1 MRYQFGDQDLAAQR
15 LEVVARVFEAT
26 TRQLLEAADP
36 QPDALAVD
44 LGCGPGFTT
53 RLLADVLDCKTV
65 VGLDTSGRFLAMARR
80 PDSSRLRFHLH
91 DVLSTPFPEAP
102 ADLLFCRFLL
112 SHLPE
117 PASCLKT
124 WATQLSPN
132 GLLVIEE
139 VEAIETTQAV
149 FGRYLGIV
157 ESMLQSQGTELY
169 VGGALEPLVDP
180 PLLRRRWS
188 RAQRFPVSN
197 RDAATMFSMNVP
209 NWKDRPFVR
218 ENFGAESIQDLEAGL
233 RDLANAENTESA
245 ITWTLRQMIFER
257 HDGLE
262 TDSSAGLLCSRG
274 LKHVG
279 WALLLIV

>member
-1 MRYQFGDQDLAAQR
+1 MQYQFGDQDLAARR
-15 LEVVARVFEAT
+15 LEVVARVFEAS
-26 TRQLLEAADP
+26 TRQLLETAGRR
-36 QPDALAVD
+36 PDALAID

-53 RLLADVLDCKTV
+53 RLIAEVLGCEAV
-65 VGLDTSGRFLAMARR
+65 VGLDTSERFLAMARR
-80 PDSSRLRFHLH
+80 AESAHLRFHQH

-112 SHLPE
+112 SHLAHPG
-117 PASCLKT
+117 SCLEA

-157 ESMLQSQGTELY
+157 ESMLKSQGTALY
-169 VGGALEPLVDP
+169 VGGPLESLADSP
-180 PLLRRRWS
+180 PLRRALRKRLS
-188 RAQRFPVSN
+188 RALRFPVSN
-197 RDAATMFSMNVP
+197 RDAAAMFSMNVP
-209 NWKDRPFVR
+209 NWKDRPFIR
-218 ENFGAESIQDLEAGL
+218 ENFNAESIEELEAGL

-257 HDGLE
+257 WPGSE
-262 TDSSAGLLCSRG
+262 TE
-274 LKHVG
+274 
-279 WALLLIV
+279 